1 MLLNYKMFFF
11 VLINYILLF
20 VDKQN
25 LRREKMLSPIFRDR
39 AL

>member
-20 VDKQN
+20 VAKQN
-25 LRREKMLSPIFRDR
+25 LRREKNAFTYI
-39 AL
+39 